1 MNKLIYA
8 EKRIES
14 LRSEMGKINRVFVG
28 NNEGVFGQGLFIE
41 FENGMNL
48 QLDNKEIEYQAEEY
62 VISEI
67 INICRKH
74 E

>member
-1 MNKLIYA
+1 MSKLIYA

-14 LRSEMGKINRVFVG
+14 FRSEMGKIKRVFVDD
-28 NNEGVFGQGLFIE
+28 NEGVFGQGLFIE
-41 FENGMNL
+41 FENGMIL

-62 VISEI
+62 RISEI

>member
-1 MNKLIYA
+1 MSKLIYA

-14 LRSEMGKINRVFVG
+14 FRSEMGKIKRVFVG
-28 NNEGVFGQGLFIE
+28 DSEGVFGQGLFIE

-62 VISEI
+62 RISEI

>member
-8 EKRIES
+8 GKRIES
-14 LRSEMGKINRVFVG
+14 LMSEMGEIKKVFVG
-28 NNEGVFGQGLFIE
+28 NNEGVFGLGLFIE

-67 INICRKH
+67 TKAPIKNI
-74 E
+74 